1 MQQILDWYRSL
12 NARERLFIQGGGIV
26 LALAALYFFALAPFY
41 KAVDSSAARVAK
53 KEADLAWMRSVAAQ
67 VAAAD
72 SGGPSTSDE
81 SLIRMIARTTQE
93 CGVGSALT
101 AQTPRGESGMAV
113 RLEGA
118 EFDKLVVCLGNW
130 QQSYAVMV
138 QEANFD
144 RTGKSGVVNASL
156 TLNRSPGG

>member
-12 NARERLFIQGGGIV
+12 NTRERLFIQGGGIV
-26 LALAALYFFALAPFY
+26 LVLAALYFFALAPFY
-41 KAVDSSAARVAK
+41 KAVDASATRVAK
-53 KEADLAWMRSVAAQ
+53 KDADLAWMRSVAPQ
-67 VAAAD
+67 VT
-72 SGGPSTSDE
+72 SRSTGPRPTDE

-101 AQTPRGESGMAV
+101 AQTPRGETGMAV

-118 EFDKLVVCLGNW
+118 EFDKLLVCLGNW
-130 QQSYAVMV
+130 QQSYAVVV

-144 RTGKSGVVNASL
+144 RTSKSGVVNASL
-156 TLNRSPGG
+156 TLNRSGG